1 MKTRPSGYKAYFPD
15 DGEGP
20 EDAREIMTYEWRRVG
35 DAEDAAEE
43 ACEYDHSDRDG
54 WERNMT
60 GGQTSEFAIVII
72 DPAGQEHRFKAWHE
86 ASIEHRVSAD

>member
-43 ACEYDHSDRDG
+43 ACKYDHEERDG
-54 WERNMT
+54 WERNMS

-72 DPAGQEHRFKAWHE
+72 DPMGQEHRYKAWHE